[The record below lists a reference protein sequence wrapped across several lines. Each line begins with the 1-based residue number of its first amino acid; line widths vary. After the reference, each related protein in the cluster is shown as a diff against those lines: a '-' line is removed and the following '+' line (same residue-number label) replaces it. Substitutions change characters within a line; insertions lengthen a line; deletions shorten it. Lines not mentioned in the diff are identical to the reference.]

1 MRSRHGYSGSVFFIG
16 LALLFLTGWWWP
28 GILVIMAVSAMVRAY
43 ESGKPIFSSG
53 HIFLFTIGIAFALGG
68 QFLLPAI
75 LVALGLSQLPYF
87 QRQRNK
93 KRKRKAKRK
102 AMRKR
107 ETLDRDLA
115 PDISIDEFL
124 ESTPAATDGEY
135 ANLEDLFDEE
145 NERRR

>member
-1 MRSRHGYSGSVFFIG
+1 MRSRHGYSSSVFLIG

-43 ESGKPIFSSG
+43 ESGQPIFTSG
-53 HIFLFTIGIAFALGG
+53 LIFLLAIGVAFALGG

-87 QRQRNK
+87 RRQRTK

-102 AMRKR
+102 EEA
-107 ETLDRDLA
+107 LDRDLA
-115 PDISIDEFL
+115 PEISIDEFL

-145 NERRR
+145 DERRR